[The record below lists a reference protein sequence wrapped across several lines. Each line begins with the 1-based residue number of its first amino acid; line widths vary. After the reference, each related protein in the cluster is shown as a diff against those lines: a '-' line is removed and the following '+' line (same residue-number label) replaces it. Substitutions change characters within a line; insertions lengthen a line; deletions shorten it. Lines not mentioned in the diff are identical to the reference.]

1 MHFAKRPDG
10 TIPNQHDVDSALH
23 EILGVQEC
31 HTLHSLRKVRQTW
44 TVALNATGLPAAK
57 ITFLWDHMLD
67 AVRPTWLADEMAPDF
82 ATLDWTTATNAH
94 FTEYYELAEM
104 LYFVWAALKTNVPR
118 AQPPIP
124 TRPAPNLQAPHNV
137 RRMCVRADAVA
148 LPCRNVRQ
156 VGHERP
162 VRDAETSQ
170 A

>member
-67 AVRPTWLADEMAPDF
+67 AVRPTWLADEMANNSYLIGPDTRVPWF
-82 ATLDWTTATNAH
+82 EFVNIDDGEHRRHFVNTN
-94 FTEYYELAEM
+94 F
-104 LYFVWAALKTNVPR
+104 
-118 AQPPIP
+118 
-124 TRPAPNLQAPHNV
+124 
-137 RRMCVRADAVA
+137 
-148 LPCRNVRQ
+148 
-156 VGHERP
+156 
-162 VRDAETSQ
+162 
-170 A
+170 